1 MAIWEM
7 ICNRSIDWE
16 GMLCFSMLCRLIC
29 RWKGFVS
36 VCRVRRII
44 EFVKKRVTL
53 MEKVLNREYHLIFR
67 LNAATAASSLV
78 RDQKTSYQKPQPT
91 FVPYPTHLTPEEL
104 LGTALDNDPKR
115 LKVPAYYNE
124 VVFVS
129 PFAKLCWMI
138 SENRLDAFQTYA
150 GKKIAGIRL
159 RRFFTLLVGLRMDVH
174 LEQVMQ
180 GTHPSPRDS
189 HSSTAVRSK
198 LYVFGGTDGTSP
210 LNDLFVLHTAINTW
224 RKPDVF
230 GDVPAPREGH
240 SASLIGD
247 NLFVFGGYT
256 FVWKKISTTG
266 VSPIPQDSHTCSFY
280 KNCFVVMGGEDGGN
294 AYLNDVYILDTETM
308 AWRDVKTTGAELM
321 LRARH
326 TQQSAMEKML
336 RGKYPSEPKLS
347 MRKELKRRRQE
358 YRATPFVLD
367 KQRDADK
374 SLVSSHGEFQAHVQ
388 LLGEKMFEARVSDIF
403 NYGYILEASINGK
416 LICGLLFSYKPGFAQ
431 AVQSYMARFVS
442 FDSQLLSMKHCNLQK
457 YPQCVA
463 KPSTYGST
471 LIRKSSIQLGEIW
484 SISIHVHT
492 LWDGKS
498 NLQTCQAS
506 NLHCRPLLRYYRM
519 KLKDKKILKGRLA
532 KSLEDMHS
540 FYDHGPNVEN
550 SSIIKKSCSLAF
562 NLSQI
567 WHKTI
572 SNTMHQELAG
582 NYDLQSFQE
591 GMRFTLITA
600 NNYQEVVQAQRTLSV
615 LL

>member
-1 MAIWEM
+1 
-7 ICNRSIDWE
+7 
-16 GMLCFSMLCRLIC
+16 
-29 RWKGFVS
+29 
-36 VCRVRRII
+36 
-44 EFVKKRVTL
+44 
-53 MEKVLNREYHLIFR
+53 
-67 LNAATAASSLV
+67 
-78 RDQKTSYQKPQPT
+78 
-91 FVPYPTHLTPEEL
+91 PEEL

-150 GKKIAGIRL
+150 GKKIAGIHL
-159 RRFFTLLVGLRMDVH
+159 RRDVH
-174 LEQVMQ
+174 LEQACDARNTPFSSRQPQLNGRQLPTPGGNLTFLVMFLLQ
-180 GTHPSPRDS
+180 EKDIARL
-189 HSSTAVRSK
+189 SSVTTCSC
-198 LYVFGGTDGTSP
+198 L
-210 LNDLFVLHTAINTW
+210 
-224 RKPDVF
+224 
-230 GDVPAPREGH
+230 GDVGNPAIPQR
-240 SASLIGD
+240 S
-247 NLFVFGGYT
+247 NT

-308 AWRDVKTTGAELM
+308 AWREVKTTGAELM

-326 TQQSAMEKML
+326 TTISHGKYLVVFGGFSYDHKLFNDVHTLDLKML
-336 RGKYPSEPKLS
+336 RGKDPSEPKLS

-358 YRATPFVLD
+358 YCATPFVLD

-388 LLGEKMFEARVSDIF
+388 LLGEKMFEART
-403 NYGYILEASINGK
+403 
-416 LICGLLFSYKPGFAQ
+416 
-431 AVQSYMARFVS
+431 
-442 FDSQLLSMKHCNLQK
+442 
-457 YPQCVA
+457 
-463 KPSTYGST
+463 STYGST

-506 NLHCRPLLRYYRM
+506 NLHCRPLIRYYR
-519 KLKDKKILKGRLA
+519 
-532 KSLEDMHS
+532 SLEDMHS

-562 NLSQI
+562 NLSHF

-591 GMRFTLITA
+591 GQKDAECSSLEGFPGLKGDATLL
-600 NNYQEVVQAQRTLSV
+600 VVGIRVCNQTTYSMFAKSIIALD
-615 LL
+615 

>member
-1 MAIWEM
+1 M

-16 GMLCFSMLCRLIC
+16 GMLCLNMLCRLIC

-36 VCRVRRII
+36 VCRVRRIT

-53 MEKVLNREYHLIFR
+53 MEKVFNREYHLDDQNIPANCSNGGVEPGEGPKN
-67 LNAATAASSLV
+67 LLPKAATYICS
-78 RDQKTSYQKPQPT
+78 KPSN
-91 FVPYPTHLTPEEL
+91 
-104 LGTALDNDPKR
+104 A
-115 LKVPAYYNE
+115 
-124 VVFVS
+124 
-129 PFAKLCWMI
+129 
-138 SENRLDAFQTYA
+138 
-150 GKKIAGIRL
+150 
-159 RRFFTLLVGLRMDVH
+159 
-174 LEQVMQ
+174 
-180 GTHPSPRDS
+180 
-189 HSSTAVRSK
+189 
-198 LYVFGGTDGTSP
+198 TD
-210 LNDLFVLHTAINTW
+210 
-224 RKPDVF
+224 
-230 GDVPAPREGH
+230 
-240 SASLIGD
+240 
-247 NLFVFGGYT
+247 
-256 FVWKKISTTG
+256 
-266 VSPIPQDSHTCSFY
+266 
-280 KNCFVVMGGEDGGN
+280 NCFVVMGGEDGGN
-294 AYLNDVYILDTETM
+294 AYLNDVYILGTETM
-308 AWRDVKTTGAELM
+308 AWREVKTTGAELM
-321 LRARH
+321 LRAGH
-326 TQQSAMEKML
+326 TTISHGKYQLVFGQLQIPLVLGLLHVSPLQEIPWTQSEAYDSSMGDVTKSLKLWMTCISSTQML
-336 RGKYPSEPKLS
+336 REKDPSEPKLS

-358 YRATPFVLD
+358 YRATPFVLG

-403 NYGYILEASINGK
+403 NYRYILEASIDGK
-416 LICGLLFSYKPGFAQ
+416 LFCGLLFSYKPGFAQ

-457 YPQCVA
+457 ISPMVFRRA
-463 KPSTYGST
+463 LLDLKFN
-471 LIRKSSIQLGEIW
+471 KIW

-562 NLSQI
+562 NLSHF

-591 GMRFTLITA
+591 GRCPGQKDAECSSLEGFPGLKGDATLL
-600 NNYQEVVQAQRTLSV
+600 VVGIRVCNQTTYSMFAKSIIALD
-615 LL
+615 